1 MMKATELASKCK
13 NVAKNYKSVYMFGC
27 FGQPVTAS
35 LIEAKSK
42 QYPSFYTAAKKAE
55 LKKLIGKGYFG
66 TDCIGL
72 LKLCLWG
79 WTRRPA

>member
-1 MMKATELASKCK
+1 MMTSAEFVEKLKRIE
-13 NVAKNYKSVYMFGC
+13 KNYNFVYSYGC

-35 LIEAKSK
+35 LVEAKSK
-42 QYPSFYTAAKKAE
+42 QYPSFYTAAKRAE

-72 LKLCLWG
+72 VKMCLWG

>member
-1 MMKATELASKCK
+1 MKATDLAGKMK
-13 NVAKNYKSVYMFGC
+13 TIATKYKSVYMYGC

-35 LIEAKSK
+35 LIETKSK
-42 QYPSFYTAAKKAE
+42 QYPSFYTTAKRAE

-72 LKLCLWG
+72 LKMCLWS